1 MASRDP
7 FYAVKDKVQAS
18 LLRVRSDFSR
28 FDSLSTRSADY
39 ATLLASL
46 RQSVTGIETDVKDL
60 AQTIVI
66 VEQNRARFTSISDDE
81 LAGRKQFVDSTR
93 ATLATYTSTLRTA
106 QNKLN
111 NDNRKEL
118 MPAAAGA
125 SRFSSAAQQSG
136 TREQDDYVSSA
147 AQQQQQLIR
156 QQDVV
161 LEDMDAALARL
172 GNISNDINAELV
184 EQDAMLNELDTG
196 MDEAQGNFNIAL
208 KKMDKLLKTSD
219 RGRIC
224 CIIGL
229 FFLAILLLILIFYT

>member
-7 FYAVKDKVQAS
+7 FYAVKDKVQNS
-18 LLRVRSDFSR
+18 LTKVRADFSR

-39 ATLLASL
+39 ATLLGQL
-46 RQSVTGIETDVKDL
+46 RQQVNGIETDVKDL

-66 VEQNRARFTSISDDE
+66 VEQNRVRFTSISDEE
-81 LAGRKQFVDSTR
+81 LASRKAFVDTTKQS
-93 ATLATYTSTLRTA
+93 LATYTSTLRSA

-111 NDNRKEL
+111 NDNRKDL
-118 MPAAAGA
+118 MPAAGP
-125 SRFSSAAQQSG
+125 SRFSSAAATSG
-136 TREQDDYVSSA
+136 NREQDDYVSSA
-147 AQQQQQLIR
+147 AQQQQTLIK

-172 GNISNDINAELV
+172 SNISNDINAELV
-184 EQDAMLNELDTG
+184 EQDAMLNELDSG
-196 MDEAQGNFNIAL
+196 MDEAQGNMNIVL

-229 FFLAILLLILIFYT
+229 FFLVVLLLILIFYT

>member
-18 LLRVRSDFSR
+18 LTKARADFSR

-39 ATLLASL
+39 ATLLAQL
-46 RQSVTGIETDVKDL
+46 RQQVTAIETDVKDL

-66 VEQNRARFTSISDDE
+66 VETNRVRFTSISDDE
-81 LAGRKQFVDSTR
+81 LNSRKGFVDATK
-93 ATLATYTSTLRTA
+93 ATLATYTSTLRSA

-111 NDNRKEL
+111 NDNRKDL
-118 MPAAAGA
+118 MPAAGP
-125 SRFSSAAQQSG
+125 SRFSSAAQSSG
-136 TREQDDYVSSA
+136 SREQDDFVSSS
-147 AQQQQQLIR
+147 QQQQQTLIR

-184 EQDAMLNELDTG
+184 EQDAMLNELDDG
-196 MDEAQGNFNIAL
+196 MDEAQGNMNIAL

-224 CIIGL
+224 CIVGL
-229 FFLAILLLILIFYT
+229 FFLAVLLLILIFYT

>member
-7 FYAVKDKVQAS
+7 FYAVKDKVQNS
-18 LLRVRSDFSR
+18 LTKVRADFSR

-39 ATLLASL
+39 ATLLGQL
-46 RQSVTGIETDVKDL
+46 RQQVNAIETDVKDL

-66 VEQNRARFTSISDDE
+66 VEQNRVRFTSITDE
-81 LAGRKQFVDSTR
+81 ELSSRKQFVDTTKS
-93 ATLATYTSTLRTA
+93 TLATYSSTLRSA

-111 NDNRKEL
+111 SDNRKDL
-118 MPAAAGA
+118 MPAAGP
-125 SRFSSAAQQSG
+125 SRFSSAAATSG

-184 EQDAMLNELDTG
+184 EQGAMLDELDSG
-196 MDEAQGNFNIAL
+196 MDEAQGNMNIVL

-229 FFLAILLLILIFYT
+229 FFLAVLLLILIFYT